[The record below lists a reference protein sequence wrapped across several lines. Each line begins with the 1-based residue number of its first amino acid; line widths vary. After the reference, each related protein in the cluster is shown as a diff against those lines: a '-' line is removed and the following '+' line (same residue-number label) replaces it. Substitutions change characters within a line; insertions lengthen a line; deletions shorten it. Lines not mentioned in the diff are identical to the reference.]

1 MRWLLESGFKNLISG
16 GRKHSWECSALPSSG
31 GRGHSCECKRPL
43 GCYTR
48 PPNSTL
54 SLPFPGMTNTLYTI
68 GPLIKVSREGKN
80 SPQNRPQFGLKR
92 LNRQNIFGFER
103 PRGRRDT
110 LYCSPFFDSISHPIG
125 QDPMIL
131 CINAQAASSGDLAQ
145 GFR

>member
-1 MRWLLESGFKNLISG
+1 MTVRDAAESALPPGTWPKASDEGYFKNLISG

-68 GPLIKVSREGKN
+68 GPLIKVADSEDCGQVFRLIADTDSDRSR
-80 SPQNRPQFGLKR
+80 
-92 LNRQNIFGFER
+92 
-103 PRGRRDT
+103 T
-110 LYCSPFFDSISHPIG
+110 
-125 QDPMIL
+125 
-131 CINAQAASSGDLAQ
+131 A
-145 GFR
+145 FR